1 MFDNGLLKHADD
13 GSVIPV
19 TDPAEMEHIRSEVA
33 RASKQ
38 KQDQMSNRS

>member
-38 KQDQMSNRS
+38 KQD